1 MESTQSTQ
9 SMDKFEKILKLLSE
23 MINNKNIKTF
33 FTPSGKPKFIIIDIE
48 PIKEFSKNVN
58 LKETLVRAVIDLEL
72 PQLVKLALNSDG
84 GKNGSHRMPNLISI
98 LPDEDKLDEK
108 AKNRLFKRK
117 LQLIEKHLL
126 TADMKF
132 SYLIKTS
139 NKGYCLTGIDW
150 EINLKTF
157 DDVEGNLPNLKYALL
172 KIKTATSKD
181 RNEGIFADIFG
192 GSNDENTIF
201 TCDISDIEY
210 LIDTLESVKRAL
222 AKEDK
227 NVS

>member
-1 MESTQSTQ
+1 MESRDE
-9 SMDKFEKILKLLSE
+9 SMEKFEKILKLLSE
-23 MINNKNIKTF
+23 MINNKNVKTF
-33 FTPSGKPKFIIIDIE
+33 FTPFGKPKFIISDIE
-48 PIKEFSKNVN
+48 PIQEFSKNVN
-58 LKETLVRAVIDLEL
+58 LKESLIRAVIDLEL
-72 PQLVKLALNSDG
+72 PQLVKIALNSNG
-84 GKNGSHRMPNLISI
+84 GKNGFHRLPNMVSI
-98 LPDEDKLDEK
+98 LPDEEKLDEK
-108 AKNRLFKRK
+108 AKNRLFKKK
-117 LQLIEKHLL
+117 LQLVEEHLI

-172 KIKTATSKD
+172 KMKTSTSKD
-181 RNEGIFADIFG
+181 NNEGIIMDLLG
-192 GSNDENTIF
+192 GSNGDINTVF

-222 AKEDK
+222 AKEEK
-227 NVS
+227 NNVC